1 MLNIAPKFPNFYIF
15 SMGECYSSIL
25 FILQFFVL
33 INNNLV
39 IKNMKKSSKIL
50 LGTFFLMIL
59 FSTITSF
66 NVVAIE
72 DPEDPVDVPGD
83 SIQTQ
88 VEANTA
94 VTYRFRNRTRL
105 RISTD
110 VNLDLNLD
118 CDALRIGVKDFAVE
132 IEGTGDLQMTMT
144 CNEEQSELGL
154 QLGNTYQMRN
164 RKRYQEGFVVDIEC
178 DGTFDRARL
187 RIKANDENHLGQW
200 AYYDETT
207 EEWVSVPT
215 TVEDGYLTAEVSH
228 FSTWTILLPDYT
240 MVIVG
245 FSIGGGVA
253 ALIVIAS
260 VFYIKKRK

>member
-1 MLNIAPKFPNFYIF
+1 
-15 SMGECYSSIL
+15 
-25 FILQFFVL
+25 
-33 INNNLV
+33 
-39 IKNMKKSSKIL
+39 MKKLSKIL

-66 NVVAIE
+66 NVVAIA
-72 DPEDPVDVPGD
+72 DPEDPVEVPGD

-88 VEANTA
+88 LEANTA
-94 VTYRFRNRTRL
+94 LTLRFRNRTRL
-105 RISTD
+105 MISAD
-110 VNLDLNLD
+110 VNLNLNID

-144 CNEEQSELGL
+144 CTEEQL
-154 QLGNTYQMRN
+154 QLGLEKGNMYQTRN
-164 RKRYQEGFVVDIEC
+164 RHRWQYQEGFVVSIDC

-187 RIKANDENHLGQW
+187 RLSANDENRLGQW
-200 AYYDETT
+200 AYYDEAT

-240 MVIVG
+240 MLIVG
-245 FSIGGGVA
+245 FTIGGGVA
-253 ALIVIAS
+253 ALIIIAS